1 MTRQRKHK
9 NAGGLSLYWARLW
22 SVKSGGISVGVY
34 CGYDV
39 ALGQHLRDVTFVC
52 VARQD
57 RLAFAEMCGGM
68 DGTL

>member
-1 MTRQRKHK
+1 M
-9 NAGGLSLYWARLW
+9 
-22 SVKSGGISVGVY
+22 KSGGISVGVY